1 MNFCYSSE
9 VYLATQNEY
18 IYTKITTVSPYYVV
32 VNESKQTIIMKQSEI
47 PELDKDQQYLPLILE
62 PGQR

>member
-1 MNFCYSSE
+1 MELRLDNAYNSMNFCYSSD

-32 VNESKQTIIMKQSEI
+32 VNESK
-47 PELDKDQQYLPLILE
+47 
-62 PGQR
+62 

>member
-1 MNFCYSSE
+1 MELRLDNAYNSMIFCYSSD

-32 VNESKQTIIMKQSEI
+32 VNESKQTIILEQSEL
-47 PELDKDQQYLPLILE
+47 PEGGAE
-62 PGQR
+62 